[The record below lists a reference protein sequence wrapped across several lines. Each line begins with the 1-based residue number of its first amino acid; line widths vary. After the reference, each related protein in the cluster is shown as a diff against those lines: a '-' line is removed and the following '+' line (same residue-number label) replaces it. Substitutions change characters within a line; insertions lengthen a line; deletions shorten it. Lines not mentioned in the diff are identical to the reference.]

1 MYSSQIKEVSVYRRG
16 CVITRLAV
24 LDLKKGS
31 QTVRIGGFG
40 STLDQSSM
48 RLHVSDGLT
57 GSNVQG
63 EEQDS
68 KEQEEAVRE
77 GKKRLERIAARIA
90 SLRKQ
95 AALWET
101 NADFSEKESVSISE
115 MMSYLDELPGRLS
128 AFEDDIAALEEEKEE
143 LEKQIEEAAEKAA
156 APYVCAELTA
166 EEDGTYPVQ
175 LVYQDYCAD
184 WQPCYEIHAEDGSDT
199 LLLRLRARIH
209 QSAAEDWSGVQLKLY
224 SGNPSV
230 SGTIPRL
237 YPAHVSFYVPRPAA
251 GAVSAPRMLMKS
263 AARATDDMEETML
276 MEDAAAPVMGMAAMN
291 FTAVN
296 ESVGSASQGE
306 TMMEYSLSGSW
317 DIRKGQEIV
326 CDLTERN
333 VPCVYQ
339 VISVPKSSPNAYL
352 AAEVATAELE
362 EMQDSPAAVY
372 LNGTYAGDVYL
383 QVDFSEEKYN
393 LSLGVDE
400 TVKVKRTQKK
410 KFTSQILLK
419 GQKKT
424 EYEYELSVSSR
435 KNKACR
441 VLVKDQ
447 IPVSDEKTIS
457 IEAGDLGGGELE
469 EKTGLVSWSFTLDA
483 GETRVLPLA
492 YTIAWPKDKTLSGAY

>member
-1 MYSSQIKEVSVYRRG
+1 MYSSQIRKVSVYRSG
-16 CVITRLAV
+16 CVITRLAY

-31 QTVRIGGFG
+31 QNVRIGGIG
-40 STLDQSSM
+40 RTLDQSSM
-48 RLHVSDGLT
+48 RLHVSEGLT
-57 GSNVQG
+57 GSNVQV
-63 EEQDS
+63 EQADS

-77 GKKRLERIAARIA
+77 GKKRLERVNARIA

-95 AALWET
+95 AGLWET

-115 MMSYLDELPGRLS
+115 MMSYLDELPSRLQ
-128 AFEDDIAALEEEKEE
+128 AFEDEIASLEEEKEE
-143 LEKQIEEAAEKAA
+143 LQKQIRKIAEEAAS
-156 APYVCAELTA
+156 PYVCAELSA
-166 EEDGTYPVQ
+166 EEDGTYPVE
-175 LVYQDYCAD
+175 LVYQDSCAE
-184 WQPCYEIHAEDGSDT
+184 WQPSYEIHAEDGSDS

-209 QSAAEDWSGVQLKLY
+209 QHAGEDWNDVQLKLY

-237 YPAHVSFYVPRPAA
+237 YPAHVSFYVPRPAPP
-251 GAVSAPRMLMKS
+251 VVRSAPRMLMKS
-263 AARATDDMEETML
+263 AARADMAAEEAMVL
-276 MEDAAAPVMGMAAMN
+276 EDAAPAMGMAAMN

-296 ESVGSASQGE
+296 KSVGTASQGE

-317 DIRKGQEIV
+317 DIRKDQEIV
-326 CDLTERN
+326 CDLTERS

-339 VISVPKSSPNAYL
+339 VIAVPKSSLSAYL
-352 AAEVATAELE
+352 AAEVATSELE

-383 QVDFSEEKYN
+383 QVDFSEEKYD

-410 KFTSQILLK
+410 KYTSQILLK

-435 KNKACR
+435 KNRSCR

-447 IPVSDEKTIS
+447 IPISDEKTIS
-457 IEAGDLGGGELE
+457 VEAGELGGGELE
-469 EKTGLVSWSFTLDA
+469 EKTGLVNWSFSLEA
-483 GETRVLPLA
+483 GETKTLPLC
-492 YTIAWPKDKTLSGAY
+492 YSIAWPKDKSLSGGY